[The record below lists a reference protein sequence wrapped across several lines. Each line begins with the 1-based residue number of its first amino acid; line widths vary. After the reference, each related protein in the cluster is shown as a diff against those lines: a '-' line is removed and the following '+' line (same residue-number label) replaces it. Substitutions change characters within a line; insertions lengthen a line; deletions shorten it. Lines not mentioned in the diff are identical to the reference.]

1 MMTLTP
7 RRLGYLALVVAV
19 VVAAV
24 ELTLPCHVW
33 RWIAG
38 PLIVLMSLFAVA
50 GVGTESTRPDISE
63 RTRAFAVYLA
73 ACGLLGGSAAAFGFL
88 C

>member
-1 MMTLTP
+1 MTLTP
-7 RRLGYLALVVAV
+7 RRLGHIALAVTALVAV
-19 VVAAV
+19 V

-38 PLIVLMSLFAVA
+38 PLIVLTSLFAVA
-50 GVGTESTRPDISE
+50 VVGTESTRPDISE
-63 RTRAFAVYLA
+63 RTRAFAVYLG
-73 ACGLLGGSAAAFGFL
+73 ACGLLGGSAATLGFL